1 MGTGIALAIRLLVP
15 LTILRW
21 PLAGTLLSIAADT
34 IDIVI
39 FNIWGFPSWS
49 YQQVD
54 KALDLYYLSIMAVVV
69 QQWPSFERSVASLL
83 FVYRLAGIA
92 FFELTS
98 VRPLLLIFPNL
109 FEPYYLFVL
118 IAWRCAPNYT
128 LTPRRTL
135 MWLAVLLIPK
145 LMQEYLLH
153 YARVLDDL
161 VLFDVLE
168 DWWDSLRSR
177 F

>member
-1 MGTGIALAIRLLVP
+1 VGTGIALAVRLLVP
-15 LTILRW
+15 LTIFRW
-21 PLAGTLLSIAADT
+21 PLAGALLSIAADT

-39 FNIWGFPSWS
+39 YNLWGFPSWS

-69 QQWPSFERSVASLL
+69 QAWPPFERAIASAL

-92 FFELTS
+92 LFELTGA
-98 VRPLLLIFPNL
+98 RPLLLVFPNL

-118 IAWRCAPNYT
+118 IAWRAAPDYT

-135 MWLAVLLIPK
+135 MWLMILLIPK
-145 LMQEYLLH
+145 LIQEYLLH

-161 VLFDVLE
+161 VLSDVLE
-168 DWWDSLRSR
+168 DWWNAIR
-177 F
+177 